1 MRNLFHVPIC
11 ALAFVTIAS
20 CSTASPTAPSDAGA
34 IDLSDATNEPDTTVP
49 EPKDATPVNDATLDA
64 VADAGADPCPIAAP
78 GDGGARANFESELVD
93 GIWAFG
99 DGTLFTYV
107 RFNYTG
113 GLQGSA
119 DYLPATTPGYFPC
132 KAGIGLSTANVS
144 DGSAI
149 LQLPSGC
156 NNEGHRFEFLCVA
169 PGGASHPA
177 ANLQATIRDNPPG
190 NVLPSKIIKGYR
202 YPKTHCSADMK
213 TCGAL

>member
-1 MRNLFHVPIC
+1 MN
-11 ALAFVTIAS
+11 T
-20 CSTASPTAPSDAGA
+20 SDAN
-34 IDLSDATNEPDTTVP
+34 IPDVRDAGSP
-49 EPKDATPVNDATLDA
+49 NDASLDA
-64 VADAGADPCPIAAP
+64 PFDAGQDPCPIATP
-78 GDGGARANFESELVD
+78 GDGGARANFESELTD

-99 DGTLFTYV
+99 DGTSFTYV

-119 DYLPATTPGYFPC
+119 DYLPATSPGYFPC

-169 PGGASHPA
+169 PGGGSRPS

-202 YPKTHCSADMK
+202 YPKAHCSADMK
-213 TCGAL
+213 TCGQL